1 MELSNQVIY
10 GKMSW
15 MTLNFPKSLV
25 MHLKQELEPINFAV
39 NFVLVSIMHK
49 ILVSLSWKL
58 NYEVGR
64 QKFACRNAINKRQ
77 LLYFFTVPHVTAGT
91 NLHGCVATVIDAV
104 LKAPKLIV
112 VFAFEL
118 SFVMVNVVVLPAKC
132 FYQWL
137 SFSFFWWLFLLGNS
151 WTHKVPNL
159 PAFIFLLTQAF
170 RSSSLVVSNKIFS
183 LYFVTIVQTCLLSLR
198 SLVSLFPLCPE
209 VAYNFLVFLF
219 WEFFSRLLKLTSTCM
234 YAVMPSI

>member
-1 MELSNQVIY
+1 M
-10 GKMSW
+10 K
-15 MTLNFPKSLV
+15 
-25 MHLKQELEPINFAV
+25 
-39 NFVLVSIMHK
+39 
-49 ILVSLSWKL
+49 
-58 NYEVGR
+58 
-64 QKFACRNAINKRQ
+64 ACK
-77 LLYFFTVPHVTAGT
+77 P
-91 NLHGCVATVIDAV
+91 
-104 LKAPKLIV
+104 LIV

-137 SFSFFWWLFLLGNS
+137 SFSFFFWWLFLLVNS

-234 YAVMPSI
+234 CAVMPSI